1 MTNNSKNDIKVV
13 PYKEVDKKKRYSIIT
28 QIEK

>member
-13 PYKEVDKKKRYSIIT
+13 PYKEVFKKKSVRLLLR
-28 QIEK
+28 K